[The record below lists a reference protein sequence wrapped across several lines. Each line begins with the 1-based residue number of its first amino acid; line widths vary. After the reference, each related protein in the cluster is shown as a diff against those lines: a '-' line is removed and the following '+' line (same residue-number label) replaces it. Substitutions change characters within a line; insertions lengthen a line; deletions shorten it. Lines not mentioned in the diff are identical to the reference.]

1 MATVRSV
8 NIYDYVSYVD
18 PTVANIQAAMNRS
31 KLTGLN
37 KTKVLKQKLLN
48 DGYHY
53 PMQDKPVCYFD
64 STGKPD
70 ADIIVAFGVDKR
82 DGSILTTE
90 VDSSFFEVI

>member
-1 MATVRSV
+1 METKSV
-8 NIYDYVSYVD
+8 NVYDYLSFVD
-18 PTVANIQAAMNRS
+18 SSVANIQAAMNRS

-53 PMQDKPVCYFD
+53 PFGDKQVCYCD
-64 STGKPD
+64 ATGKAD
-70 ADIIVAFGVDKR
+70 NDIIIAFGIDKR

-90 VDSSFFEVI
+90 VDSSFFEVL